1 MKIPASSSIILA
13 TLAISSS
20 SSTLA
25 APTGTGETSSDVD
38 SSQSSSQ
45 PSSTM
50 IPGMDEDGGDGVNK
64 RDLEERGSGMVSD
77 ILAGLPV
84 VGPLAKALL
93 VKECPPPDSASA
105 ESFSVSDDDLAR
117 LQSAVDTVSGALNGV
132 LPGSVGPVP
141 LPTGAVGGIP
151 SMAPAPLQSAVAGMA
166 VDGSSSTQAQ
176 SSDATPTSISAPGAD
191 AEAANADEGSSDS
204 SFLISPSTTVARA
217 EAANETATPSSPPP
231 SPGVPSGPPN
241 TPAMPEATPDP
252 DYQNPDQEDK

>member
-20 SSTLA
+20 SSALA
-25 APTGTGETSSDVD
+25 APTGTAETSSDVD
-38 SSQSSSQ
+38 PSQNSAQ
-45 PSSTM
+45 PSST
-50 IPGMDEDGGDGVNK
+50 IVPGVDEDGGEGANK
-64 RDLEERGSGMVSD
+64 RNLEERGPGMVSD

-105 ESFSVSDDDLAR
+105 QSLSVSGEDLAR
-117 LQSAVDTVSGALNGV
+117 LQSAVDTVSGALSGV
-132 LPGSVGPVP
+132 LPTGVP
-141 LPTGAVGGIP
+141 ISLVPTGAIA
-151 SMAPAPLQSAVAGMA
+151 SMVPAPLQSVIAGMA
-166 VDGSSSTQAQ
+166 VDGSSSTEPPP
-176 SSDATPTSISAPGAD
+176 SDATPTTTISAPTND
-191 AEAANADEGSSDS
+191 AEAAGANDGDSDS

-217 EAANETATPSSPPP
+217 EAANETAPSSPPP

-252 DYQNPDQEDK
+252 DYQNPDQEAK